1 MERLLE
7 TFLGPEA
14 SWNKDDAM
22 NMLIKGGETIKEFG
36 ENVMESVTSTI
47 RPRRDSI
54 EADDIKPIDTVIMLS
69 NAVSNIPVLTKFIHA
84 EC

>member
-54 EADDIKPIDTVIMLS
+54 EADDIKPIDTVMMLS
-69 NAVSNIPVLTKFIHA
+69 NAVSNIPVLTKFIYA